1 MSCAVL
7 KVSPRT
13 EKSSSPSN
21 THRKEEEEGWEVLQG
36 CHLSDSEG

>member
-7 KVSPRT
+7 KVSPRS

-21 THRKEEEEGWEVLQG
+21 THRKEEEGWEVLQG